1 MTNCFEELFY
11 SNGWW
16 LNPQVATY
24 GNAKNTFSN
33 KYAPIVYDYIF
44 HMTKDPSVRVWTNWI
59 DIAILKMKLAV
70 SELVEKTISLSD
82 HEAVTSIIH
91 IRSEK

>member
-11 SNGWW
+11 ESGWW
-16 LNPQVATY
+16 LKPEVATY

-44 HMTKDPSVRVWTNWI
+44 HMTKSPGVRVWTNWI

-70 SELVEKTISLSD
+70 DKLVEETISLSD
-82 HEAVTSIIH
+82 HEAVTSVIH
-91 IRSEK
+91 IRNEK

>member
-16 LNPQVATY
+16 LDPQVATY

-44 HMTKDPSVRVWTNWI
+44 HMTNDPSVRVWTNWI

-70 SELVEKTISLSD
+70 DKLVEKTISLSD
-82 HEAVTSIIH
+82 HEAVTSTIH